1 MRKTAKKPALALL
14 LALILAFTF
23 AGGTGAGAKTKIN
36 EVRSGVT
43 DNPDSA
49 CILMVG
55 DVLLHPPVT
64 DSGKRPDGT
73 LNYDHLFKNIKKD
86 IENADIAIA
95 NQEVILGGSELG
107 LSGYPCFNGP
117 FEVGDSLVNA
127 GFNVVLHA
135 TNHALDKG
143 NKGVTNCISF
153 WEENYPGMGMLGIYD
168 NKKDFNSVYIKVV
181 KGIKVAILNYTYGT
195 NGIKMPADNPYA
207 VKLLTE
213 KQVRK
218 DVKKAREK
226 ADYVVVCPH
235 WGTEYTHKT
244 TAEQEKWTKLFAEVG
259 VDLVIGAHPHVI
271 EPVKEVERPDGKKML
286 VYYSLGNFVNSTG
299 EYKKGVADRMLG
311 EMAKVYISKD
321 EKTGEVKTDG
331 YEAVPLV
338 THLAKGYGKLTT
350 YKLGKYTNKLAKKN
364 LIKNQD
370 STFSLDYIIKVWN
383 EVNK

>member
-14 LALILAFTF
+14 LALIIAFTF
-23 AGGTGAGAKTKIN
+23 VGGAGADAKVKIN

-181 KGIKVAILNYTYGT
+181 KGIKVAVLNYTYGT

-207 VKLLTE
+207 VKLLIE

-218 DVKKAREK
+218 DVEKAKKKA
-226 ADYVVVCPH
+226 DFIVVCPH

-244 TAEQEKWTKLFAEVG
+244 TAEQKKWTKLFAEVG

-331 YEAVPLV
+331 YEAIPLV

>member
-1 MRKTAKKPALALL
+1 MRKAAKKPAIALL

-23 AGGTGAGAKTKIN
+23 AGGAGADAKTKIN

-64 DSGKRPDGT
+64 ESGKRNDGT

-86 IENADIAIA
+86 IEAADIAIA
-95 NQEVILGGSELG
+95 NQEVILGGSKLG

-143 NKGVTNCISF
+143 NNGVANCIDF
-153 WEENYPGMGMLGIYD
+153 WEENYPGMGVLGIYD
-168 NKKDFNSVYIKVV
+168 NKKDFNSVYVKVV

-218 DVKKAREK
+218 DVEKAKKKA
-226 ADYVVVCPH
+226 DFIVVCPH

-244 TAEQEKWTKLFAEVG
+244 TAEQEKWTKLFAQVG

-271 EPVKEVERPDGKKML
+271 EPVKEVTRPDGKNML

-311 EMAKVYISKD
+311 EMAKVYI
-321 EKTGEVKTDG
+321 
-331 YEAVPLV
+331 
-338 THLAKGYGKLTT
+338 
-350 YKLGKYTNKLAKKN
+350 
-364 LIKNQD
+364 
-370 STFSLDYIIKVWN
+370 
-383 EVNK
+383 